1 MASLLVFFRN
11 KLLGEASMMRPGQ
24 GFGGG
29 TQGLLG
35 AEGRFGGGLLQT
47 RMNEPGGLLSGNV
60 PELALLGSAL
70 YGQGIQ
76 GKDPLEGLFPAY
88 TQAAQLK
95 KALTPEKERLMTAYD
110 PKTGK
115 TVFATRT
122 QIEEKELTPVPEK
135 PEERKI
141 IKDVTGR
148 QRYEDTG
155 ELVFPAVETPAKE
168 PKERKTLQDA
178 TGRYRYVDDKS
189 LVFPDIKTPEK
200 EETLIQKAT
209 KLYEESEKVEDFNKW
224 FNELP
229 ENKKQLWNKH
239 IKGNQDYWASFF
251 MGNVPMP
258 SDLGSGDMVY
268 SQEQEEKIKA
278 TMEANPGVS
287 REDIIAELKRQKIL

>member
-1 MASLLVFFRN
+1 MSLLNALRER
-11 KLLGEASMMRPGQ
+11 LLGQASMMRPGQ

-35 AEGRFGGGLLQT
+35 QGGRFGGGMMQT
-47 RMNEPGGLLSGNV
+47 RMDQPGGLLGGQI

-70 YGQGIQ
+70 YSQGIQ
-76 GKDPLEGLFPAY
+76 GKDPFEGLFPAY

-95 KALTPEKERLMTAYD
+95 RALTPEKERLVEAYD
-110 PKTGK
+110 PKKGE

-122 QIEEKELTPVPEK
+122 QIEERGLTPVPEK

-155 ELVFPAVETPAKE
+155 ELVFPAVKTPAKE

-178 TGRYRYVDDKS
+178 EGRYRYVDDKS
-189 LVFPDIKTPEK
+189 LVFPDVKTPEK

-209 KLYEESEKVEDFNKW
+209 KLFNESEKVDNFDNW
-224 FNELP
+224 FKKLP
-229 ENKKQLWNKH
+229 ENKKQLWNKY
-239 IKGNQDYWASFF
+239 IKGNQDYWMSLL
-251 MGNVPMP
+251 MGGMPIP
-258 SDLGSGDMVY
+258 SDSGSGDVVY
-268 SQEQEEKIKA
+268 SQEQEDKIKA
-278 TMEANPGVS
+278 TMEANPGFS
-287 REDIIAELKRQKIL
+287 REDIIAELKRRNQL